1 MSSAR
6 EKLLSAVD
14 AEWPKAIQDAG
25 LARNA
30 LLLCPTDHSPTTL
43 SGSPA
48 QWFPPFLEAR
58 GLEGF
63 PPEHY
68 EEADSESKWER
79 HRIVVRLS
87 YDYPPTL
94 GSDAT
99 QALVGAG
106 LRHELEHARQYQ
118 DCPAFYEFTY
128 QVVLPVL
135 WHAFNGSYPNDIINR
150 MPIEID
156 ANAAA
161 SRYLKTQHPA
171 HIEALRATIWA
182 DLVQMNTGPQPT
194 ATLLSRM
201 VAFLY
206 LFRESAERWTQPLLV
221 RDCIAGIS
229 VEAAVIWEQL
239 TGHDSIYGRL
249 PESRLIARTF

>member
-1 MSSAR
+1 MSNAR

-25 LARNA
+25 LASNT

-87 YDYPPTL
+87 YGYPPTL
-94 GSDAT
+94 ESDAM

-118 DCPAFYEFTY
+118 DCPAFYKFIYEA
-128 QVVLPVL
+128 VLPVL
-135 WHAFNGSYPNDIINR
+135 RYAFGGSYPNHIINC
-150 MPIEID
+150 MPIELD

-171 HIEALRATIWA
+171 HTEALQATPWV
-182 DLVQMNTGPQPT
+182 DLVRMNTGPQPT

-206 LFRESAERWTQPLLV
+206 LFREGAERWAQPHSV
-221 RDCIAGIS
+221 RECITGIS
-229 VEAAVIWEQL
+229 EEAGVIWERL
-239 TGHDSIYGRL
+239 TATHPKALD
-249 PESRLIARTF
+249 